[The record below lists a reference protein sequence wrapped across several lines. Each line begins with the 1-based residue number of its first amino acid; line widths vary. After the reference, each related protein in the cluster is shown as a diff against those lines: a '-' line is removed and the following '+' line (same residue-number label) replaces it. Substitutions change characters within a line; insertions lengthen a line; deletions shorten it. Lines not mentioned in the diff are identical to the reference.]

1 MIRLIEPTS
10 GSVLIN
16 EQDFLSLEN
25 AELVEARR
33 NIQMIFQDPFGSLN
47 PSQTVGYMVTRGL
60 LLQGVPG
67 AEAWDRA
74 IELLE
79 QVGLGEASMK
89 RKPISF
95 SGGQRQRIGIARAL
109 SLQPDVVVADESV
122 SALDLSVQKQVLRL
136 MSDLQKEYNMAI
148 IFITHDL
155 RVAAQISDY
164 IAVMEKGL
172 IVEFGSAKEIF
183 NSPKHEYTKKLIE
196 AAPGQDWSPPRL
208 SREEAARI
216 AEELKSF

>member
-1 MIRLIEPTS
+1 MKPFRKHM
-10 GSVLIN
+10 
-16 EQDFLSLEN
+16 
-25 AELVEARR
+25 
-33 NIQMIFQDPFGSLN
+33 QMIFQDPFGSLN
-47 PSQTVGYMVTRGL
+47 PSQTVGYMITRGL
-60 LLQGVPG
+60 LLQGIPG
-67 AEAWDRA
+67 AKAWSRA

-79 QVGLGEASMK
+79 QVGLGEAAMK
-89 RKPISF
+89 RRPISF

-136 MSDLQKEYNMAI
+136 MSDLQTQYQMAI

-172 IVEFGSAKEIF
+172 IVESGSAAEIF
-183 NSPKHEYTKKLIE
+183 YNPKHEYTKKLIE

-208 SREEAARI
+208 TREEAAQI
-216 AEELKSF
+216 AEELKAF